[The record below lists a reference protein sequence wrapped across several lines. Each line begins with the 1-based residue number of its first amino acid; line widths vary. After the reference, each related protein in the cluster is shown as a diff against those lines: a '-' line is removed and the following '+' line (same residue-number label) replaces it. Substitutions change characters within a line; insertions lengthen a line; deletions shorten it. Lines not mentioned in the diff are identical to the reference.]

1 MTMIDEP
8 TNWEKFKAG
17 LWPTTKE
24 CALDTAVPFCIFGS
38 AMILAGLI
46 LSLLPNNLI
55 SDYPDELT
63 PDISIKWLPFVGL
76 SIGYAMS
83 AVKSAIVRE
92 GERVLRREKLYKEV
106 GDSIRESK
114 RNEN

>member
-1 MTMIDEP
+1 MSDP

-17 LWPTTKE
+17 LWPTTKDFVVDR
-24 CALDTAVPFCIFGS
+24 LIPFCIFGS
-38 AMILAGLI
+38 AMILAGLV
-46 LSLLPNNLI
+46 LSLLMNMVF
-55 SDYPDELT
+55 SDYPEELT
-63 PDISIKWLPFVGL
+63 PDISIKWFPFVGL
-76 SIGYAMS
+76 AIGYGMS

-92 GERVLRREKLYKEV
+92 GGRILKREKLYKEV